1 MEITSEKLEII
12 TYKFGNRYIWGQTC
26 IHLRT
31 NMLLTNS
38 FLVKFRLET
47 GRNRVDKQEN
57 ETDLQRKLVKN
68 NKPSCPQSSQGK
80 DTCVKCHQTL
90 PSICLFTFSFH
101 REFIHCLPRP
111 LVGTVEMPLQ
121 GSFSCSQLTVG
132 KWMLEHLVWK

>member
-1 MEITSEKLEII
+1 MEITNEELEII

-68 NKPSCPQSSQGK
+68 NKSSCLLSNQGK
-80 DTCVKCHQTL
+80 DTCVQCHKTL
-90 PSICLFTFSFH
+90 PSICLSTFSFH
-101 REFIHCLPRP
+101 REFIHCLPWP